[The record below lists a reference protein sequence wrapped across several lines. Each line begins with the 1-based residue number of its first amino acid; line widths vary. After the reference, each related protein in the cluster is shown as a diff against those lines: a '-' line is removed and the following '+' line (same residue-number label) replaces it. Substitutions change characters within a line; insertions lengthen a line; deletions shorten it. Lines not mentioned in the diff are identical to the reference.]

1 MLKRQ
6 AEFEEDLE
14 YEDSFDFDKIEVKSS
29 INSIIDDVL
38 LTDEPRRISSLEKT
52 ILMYGE
58 NETSSRDI
66 LKGITKQVIRSQMS
80 INKTLH
86 DIENGEKNSIDR
98 IDISNNIFLLD
109 SDNNHKKKSSL
120 KISYE
125 KEHFIDRNTFYKQR
139 IQHPFNLKISSLNEN
154 KKHRM
159 IEFNKLLE
167 CLSILIINL
176 MIFRSG

>member
-14 YEDSFDFDKIEVKSS
+14 YDDSFDFDKIEVKSS
-29 INSIIDDVL
+29 VNSIIDDVP
-38 LTDEPRRISSLEKT
+38 LTESCRISSLGKT
-52 ILMYGE
+52 ILIYDE
-58 NETSSRDI
+58 NKTRDI

-80 INKTLH
+80 VY
-86 DIENGEKNSIDR
+86 DIENYEKNSIERID
-98 IDISNNIFLLD
+98 IDISNNKCLLD
-109 SDNNHKKKSSL
+109 SVNDHKKKSFL
-120 KISYE
+120 KISCE

-139 IQHPFNLKISSLNEN
+139 TQHPFNLKISSLNEN

-167 CLSILIINL
+167 CLSIYEYMN
-176 MIFRSG
+176 